1 MPRFKLTTNGK
12 AVSLDVKHRTF
23 LVHLLRDH
31 PQSVSG

>member
-1 MPRFKLTTNGK
+1 MPRIKLTADGR
-12 AVSLDVKHRTF
+12 AVSVDVKHRTL